1 MKDRI
6 LDASMCH
13 RSGEINA
20 SDFVSF
26 ADFPRTLDQRVYHL
40 GLRAGEVANRIVS
53 FSPPAS
59 RILLLRYAD

>member
-1 MKDRI
+1 MQ
-6 LDASMCH
+6 
-13 RSGEINA
+13 
-20 SDFVSF
+20 VSIVDGWDVHIDQLRVLCPTP
-26 ADFPRTLDQRVYHL
+26 DFPRTLDQRVYHL